1 MDVAA
6 GPESPAGEQAPDWL
20 ARARRVRT
28 LVSVYLPAHFTASE
42 TADVAAFVAAA
53 ATADLVTFDGT
64 KPVASL
70 IPVIW
75 DQETAGHGRL
85 LGHLALANPQ
95 WQSVAP
101 GSSALAIVRGPQA
114 YISPSWYPSK
124 ARHGRVV
131 PTWNYVTVHF
141 TGPLTVH
148 RDPEWL
154 RDVVTRLTR
163 RHEAGRSAPWAV
175 TDAPPDYINGQL
187 RGIVGVELTI
197 ASVEAKYK
205 LSQNRSAE
213 DQAAVA
219 EALASEPGPGPAGV
233 AALMTESSDL
243 PPVVDLGADAAVVQ
257 VGDGREIGVAERGQ
271 PGRGRVLLGLLRVAG
286 TGDDG

>member
-1 MDVAA
+1 M
-6 GPESPAGEQAPDWL
+6 
-20 ARARRVRT
+20 RT
-28 LVSVYLPAHFTASE
+28 LVRVYLPAHFTAPE
-42 TADVAAFVAAA
+42 RADVAAFVASVAA
-53 ATADLVTFDGT
+53 ADLVTFDGT

-75 DQETAGHGRL
+75 DQETGEHGRL

-101 GSSALAIVRGPQA
+101 GSSALAIVHGPMA
-114 YISPSWYPSK
+114 YVSPSWYPST

-154 RDVVTRLTR
+154 RDVVTRLTQ
-163 RHEAGRSAPWAV
+163 RHEAHRAAPWAV

-197 ASVEAKYK
+197 ATVEAKHK

-219 EALASEPGPGPAGV
+219 GALADEPGPGPAGV
-233 AALMTESSDL
+233 AALMVPE
-243 PPVVDLGADAAVVQ
+243 
-257 VGDGREIGVAERGQ
+257 
-271 PGRGRVLLGLLRVAG
+271 
-286 TGDDG
+286 